1 MQGNSSMNTLLIF
14 FSILGGLHLVGLI
27 GLIYGPII
35 FAVTLVLFKL
45 YEVEFKDFLDHQD
58 QH

>member
-1 MQGNSSMNTLLIF
+1 MHVF
-14 FSILGGLHLVGLI
+14 GLI

-45 YEVEFKDFLDHQD
+45 YEVEFQDFLSHQD
-58 QH
+58 QN